1 MNTHALFEEPV
12 VEIVSGKIRGATSAI
27 GCHFKGI
34 PYAGTTEGAQ
44 RFLPPSPTPSWT
56 GVCDAI
62 DFALRS
68 ALPARRR
75 HHQAGKRLDS
85 RFADHR

>member
-34 PYAGTTEGAQ
+34 PYAGTTEIGRAH
-44 RFLPPSPTPSWT
+44 
-56 GVCDAI
+56 V
-62 DFALRS
+62 
-68 ALPARRR
+68 
-75 HHQAGKRLDS
+75 
-85 RFADHR
+85 